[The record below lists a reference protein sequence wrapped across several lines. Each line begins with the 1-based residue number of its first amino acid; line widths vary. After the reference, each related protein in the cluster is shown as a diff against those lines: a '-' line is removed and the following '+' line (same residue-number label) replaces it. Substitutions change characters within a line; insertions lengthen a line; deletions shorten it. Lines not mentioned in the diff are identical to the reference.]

1 MLFINNSVPIIGVA
15 IMFYVMLSSKINTV
29 RIELGL
35 FFAASMALWVFL
47 FWADWTKD
55 FYPVWQTMT
64 ARILVLFMVLCVVR
78 KAYIDTND
86 KDKKCLKHT

>member
-1 MLFINNSVPIIGVA
+1 MMLFINNSVPMIGVA
-15 IMFYVMLSSKINTV
+15 IMFYVMLSGRINTV
-29 RIELGL
+29 RVELGL

-64 ARILVLFMVLCVVR
+64 ARVLVLFMVLCVVR
-78 KAYIDTND
+78 KAKVDTEVSD
-86 KDKKCLKHT
+86 E